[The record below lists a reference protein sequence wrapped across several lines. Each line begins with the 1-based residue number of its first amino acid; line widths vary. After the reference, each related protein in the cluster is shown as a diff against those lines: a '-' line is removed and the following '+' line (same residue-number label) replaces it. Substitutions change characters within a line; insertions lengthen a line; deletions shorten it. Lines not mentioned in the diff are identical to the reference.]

1 MSPLFVFREA
11 ECHHMSN
18 SRQDKLTE
26 LLKPA
31 VEGLG
36 YELVGIEHLPMG
48 KHTVLRIYIDSSDGI
63 TVNDCSRVSHQVSGV
78 LEVEEPIKGAF
89 TLEVSSPGIDR
100 PLFNFEQFKQFVGSK
115 VKLKLFHA
123 IEGKRKIT
131 GLIESI
137 EGDDINIKDADSD
150 TVFQLQIDDIDKANI
165 ITDL

>member
-1 MSPLFVFREA
+1 
-11 ECHHMSN
+11 MSN
-18 SRQDKLTE
+18 RQDKLTE
-26 LLKPA
+26 LLRPA

-48 KHTVLRIYIDSSDGI
+48 KHTVLRIYIDSTDGI

-78 LEVEEPIKGAF
+78 LEVEEPIKGQF

-115 VKLKLFHA
+115 VKLKLYHA

-150 TVFQLQIDDIDKANI
+150 SSFQLQIDDIDKANI

>member
-1 MSPLFVFREA
+1 MSIT
-11 ECHHMSN
+11 
-18 SRQDKLTE
+18 RQDKLTE
-26 LLKPA
+26 LLRPA

-48 KHTVLRIYIDSSDGI
+48 KHTVLRIYIDAPNGI
-63 TVNDCSRVSHQVSGV
+63 TVSDCSQVSHQVSGV

-115 VKLKLFHA
+115 VKLKLYHA
-123 IEGKRKIT
+123 IEGQRKII

-150 TVFQLQIDDIDKANI
+150 TVFQLQIDDIDKANV

>member
-1 MSPLFVFREA
+1 
-11 ECHHMSN
+11 MSN
-18 SRQDKLTE
+18 SRQDKLTQ
-26 LLKPA
+26 LLRPA

-36 YELVGIEHLPMG
+36 YELVGVEHLPMG
-48 KHTVLRIYIDSSDGI
+48 KHTVLRIYIDSIDGI

-78 LEVEEPIKGAF
+78 LEVEEPIKGQF
-89 TLEVSSPGIDR
+89 TLEISSPGIDR
-100 PLFNFEQFKQFVGSK
+100 PLFNFEQFEQFIGSK
-115 VKLKLFHA
+115 VKLKLYHA

-150 TVFQLQIDDIDKANI
+150 TVFNLQIDDIDKANI

>member
-1 MSPLFVFREA
+1 MCPLFVFREA
-11 ECHHMSN
+11 ECQNMSN
-18 SRQDKLTE
+18 SRQDKLTQ

-36 YELVGIEHLPMG
+36 YALVGIEHLPMG
-48 KHTVLRIYIDSSDGI
+48 KHTVLRIYIDSTDGI
-63 TVNDCSRVSHQVSGV
+63 TVSDCSRVSHQVSGV
-78 LEVEEPIKGAF
+78 LEVEEPIKGQF

-100 PLFNFEQFKQFVGSK
+100 PLFNFEQFEQFVGSK
-115 VKLKLFHA
+115 VKLKLYHA

-150 TVFQLQIDDIDKANI
+150 MTFQLQIDDIDKANI

>member
-1 MSPLFVFREA
+1 
-11 ECHHMSN
+11 MSN
-18 SRQDKLTE
+18 TRQDKLTE
-26 LLKPA
+26 LLRPA

-48 KHTVLRIYIDSSDGI
+48 KHTVLRIYIDAPNGI
-63 TVNDCSRVSHQVSGV
+63 TVSDCSQVSHQVSGV

-115 VKLKLFHA
+115 VKLKLYHA
-123 IEGKRKIT
+123 IEGQRKII

-150 TVFQLQIDDIDKANI
+150 TVFQLQIDDIDKANV

>member
-1 MSPLFVFREA
+1 MFSKKE
-11 ECHHMSN
+11 ETGGMSN

-26 LLKPA
+26 LLRPA

-48 KHTVLRIYIDSSDGI
+48 KHTVLRIYIDSSNGI
-63 TVNDCSRVSHQVSGV
+63 TVSDCSQVSHQVSGV
-78 LEVEEPIKGAF
+78 LEVEEPIKGQF

-115 VKLKLFHA
+115 VKIKLYHA

-137 EGDDINIKDADSD
+137 EGEDINVKDADSD
-150 TVFQLQIDDIDKANI
+150 TVFQLHIDDIDTANI
-165 ITDL
+165 ISDI

>member
-1 MSPLFVFREA
+1 MS
-11 ECHHMSN
+11 S
-18 SRQDKLTE
+18 SQDKITQ

-48 KHTVLRIYIDSSDGI
+48 KHTVLRIYIDSTDGI

-78 LEVEEPIKGAF
+78 LEVEEPIKNAF

-100 PLFNFEQFKQFVGSK
+100 PLFNFEQFEKFVGSK
-115 VKLKLFHA
+115 VKLKLYHA
-123 IEGKRKIT
+123 IEGKRKIV

-137 EGDDINIKDADSD
+137 NGDDINIKDAESD
-150 TVFQLQIDDIDKANI
+150 TTFQLQIDDIDKANI
-165 ITDL
+165 ISDI

>member
-1 MSPLFVFREA
+1 
-11 ECHHMSN
+11 MSN
-18 SRQDKLTE
+18 RQDKLTE
-26 LLKPA
+26 LLRPA

-48 KHTVLRIYIDSSDGI
+48 KHTVLRIYIDSTDGI

-78 LEVEEPIKGAF
+78 LEVEEPIKGQF

-100 PLFNFEQFKQFVGSK
+100 PLFSFEQFKQFVGSK
-115 VKLKLFHA
+115 VKLKLYHA

-150 TVFQLQIDDIDKANI
+150 STFQLQIDDIDKANI

>member
-1 MSPLFVFREA
+1 LFSKKE
-11 ECHHMSN
+11 ETGGMSN

-26 LLKPA
+26 LLRPA

-48 KHTVLRIYIDSSDGI
+48 KHTVLRIYIDSSNGI
-63 TVNDCSRVSHQVSGV
+63 TVSDCSQVSHQVSGV
-78 LEVEEPIKGAF
+78 LEVEEPIKGQF

-115 VKLKLFHA
+115 VKIKLYHA

-137 EGDDINIKDADSD
+137 EGEDINVKDADSD
-150 TVFQLQIDDIDKANI
+150 TVFQLTIDDIDKANI
-165 ITDL
+165 ISDI